1 MFRKKYINSQ
11 TKIII
16 LTYDECIFLYFSIA
30 NYCKLIFYIIKKYFE
45 SQLKYM
51 LRLKWVT
58 CNRKKYQV
66 FSRSNNLC
74 CNKYAKRKME
84 GNLLFNVW
92 ISFFSPS
99 MNISFYIFLFE
110 GCSTTWIVQL
120 LWRHCSIY
128 SILSVMFEKWYA

>member
-1 MFRKKYINSQ
+1 MDSNH
-11 TKIII
+11 
-16 LTYDECIFLYFSIA
+16 
-30 NYCKLIFYIIKKYFE
+30 CKLIIHIIKKYFE

-51 LRLKWVT
+51 LCLKWVT
-58 CNRKKYQV
+58 CNGKKYQV

-99 MNISFYIFLFE
+99 MNILFYIFCLRDAE
-110 GCSTTWIVQL
+110 L
-120 LWRHCSIY
+120 LWSYNCYEEIVSFIVYFQSCLKNDMHKIFDKSHKHRTIWNNDNLESQ
-128 SILSVMFEKWYA
+128 